1 MPTVETAHGR
11 IRGRDL
17 PAGGA
22 AFTGIPFAASP
33 VGALRLRPPAPVE
46 PWAGELDAT
55 LVPAAPMQDTTA
67 VGSAELVSE
76 DCLYLSVWTPG
87 TEGPHPVLVWLYG
100 GGFEVGSGAPPVT
113 DGAAL
118 ARRTGTVVVAPNY
131 RVGALGYLHLA
142 DLGGPRWAGST
153 NLGLQDQ
160 VAALRWVAEHV
171 AAFGGDPGNV
181 TVAGESAGG
190 FSTGALLA
198 LPAAKGTFGRAIM
211 QSGTT
216 GRIFTAELATRIAA
230 DLIAALGLDS
240 VDGLLEVP
248 AARIVE
254 AQLSV
259 IDTDIGARNLPGGRS
274 YGVVLDGVVLPEH
287 PHQLVE
293 AGGARELDL
302 LVSTT
307 RDELRVFQL
316 MQAGRYAPADED
328 ALLDDIRRAGMPRP
342 EVLLASYRQRTGYT
356 DLADL
361 RTAFLTDALYRRPA
375 VAVARAQVEAGGR
388 AYTCLFAAEPWGP
401 EIGAGHGTDLP
412 YVFDNLGAGGAIFS
426 AADTPANRTVR
437 DEVAAA
443 WAGFAATGDPGW
455 PVHRADA
462 PGNTRL
468 FGGATAM
475 TTEPP
480 PDVVTAAWAAGCSYG
495 CQVAGSSCFVL
506 VSAV

>member
-1 MPTVETAHGR
+1 MPIVETAHGR

-22 AFTGIPFAASP
+22 AFTGIPFAAPP

-55 LVPAAPMQDTTA
+55 LVPAAPMQVTTA
-67 VGSAELVSE
+67 LGSAGQVGE

-131 RVGALGYLHLA
+131 RVGALGYLHLV
-142 DLGGPRWAGST
+142 DLGGSRWAGST
-153 NLGLQDQ
+153 NLGLRDQ
-160 VAALRWVAEHV
+160 AAALRWVAEHV

-190 FSTGALLA
+190 FSVGALLA
-198 LPAAKGTFGRAIM
+198 VPAAKGTFRRAIM
-211 QSGTT
+211 QSGAT

-230 DLIAALGLDS
+230 DLLTALGLGS
-240 VDGLLEVP
+240 VDELLEVP

-259 IDTDIGARNLPGGRS
+259 IDTDIGTRNLPGGRS

-287 PHQLVE
+287 PQRLVE
-293 AGGARELDL
+293 AGGAREIDL

-307 RDELRVFQL
+307 RDELRLFQV
-316 MQAGRYAPADED
+316 MHAGRYAPADEN
-328 ALLDDIRRAGMPRP
+328 ALLEEMRRAGAARP
-342 EVLLASYRQRTGYT
+342 AQLLAGYRRRTGAT

-375 VAVARAQVEAGGR
+375 VAAARAQVEAGGR
-388 AYTCLFAAEPWGP
+388 AYTCLFAAEPLGP

-426 AADTPANRTVR
+426 APDTPADRAIR
-437 DEVAAA
+437 DEVGAA
-443 WAGFAATGDPGW
+443 WAAFAATGNPGW
-455 PVHRADA
+455 PVYRSDA
-462 PGNTRL
+462 PDNTRL

-480 PDVVTAAWAAGCSYG
+480 PDAVTAAWAAR
-495 CQVAGSSCFVL
+495 
-506 VSAV
+506 